1 MRLLLLSVLAAGLAR
16 AGTIAEFVQSVRAA
30 LVEKRADTEVA
41 SMVAQAKLDERLTG
55 AVIEQL
61 ESEGAGPRTVEEL
74 EWQREAS
81 RGLADP
87 KGVDLPAPGPPP
99 PAEEQARL
107 IEEARAI
114 ALQYTANLP
123 DFLCTENILR
133 YVQPGGKP
141 WKTHDTLTIDVA
153 FSEKGERYKP
163 LAIDGKPTTKSV
175 KSIGGF
181 TSNGEF
187 GSTLRFIFRP
197 ESAARFRWERWGN
210 LRGKRVAVFAFHIE
224 QKNSSYTVNARAGMF
239 KRYGIVTGAVGLVY
253 IEPETRRTLRFSEAD
268 DGLPPDFPIRETWS
282 SLDYDYVE
290 IGAEKFLLPRRF
302 DMWVVTRN
310 GRLRNVTKFEN
321 YRKFSSEATVTFEK

>member
-1 MRLLLLSVLAAGLAR
+1 MRLVLLVMLAAGSAR
-16 AGTIAEFVQSVRAA
+16 AETIAEFLQSVRAA
-30 LVEKRADTEVA
+30 LADRRADPEIATVVA
-41 SMVAQAKLDERLTG
+41 KAKLDERLTDT
-55 AVIEQL
+55 VIEQL

-81 RGLADP
+81 RGLAGP
-87 KGVDLPAPGPPP
+87 KGVDLTTPGPPP
-99 PAEEQARL
+99 SAEEQARM
-107 IEEARAI
+107 IEEARVN

-123 DFLCTENILR
+123 DFVCTENILR
-133 YVQPGGKP
+133 YARPNGKP

-153 FSEKGERYKP
+153 FAEKGERYKP

-197 ESAARFRWERWGN
+197 ESAAQFRWERWGN

-224 QKNSSYTVNARAGMF
+224 QKNSRYTVNARQSVL
-239 KRYGIVTGAVGLVY
+239 KRSRVVTGAVGLVY

-268 DGLPPDFPIRETWS
+268 DGMPPDFPIRETWS
-282 SLDYDYVE
+282 SLDYDYAE
-290 IGAEKFLLPRRF
+290 IGGQKFLLPRRF
-302 DMWVVTRN
+302 DMRVTARN
-310 GRLRNVTKFEN
+310 EQLRNVTKFEN